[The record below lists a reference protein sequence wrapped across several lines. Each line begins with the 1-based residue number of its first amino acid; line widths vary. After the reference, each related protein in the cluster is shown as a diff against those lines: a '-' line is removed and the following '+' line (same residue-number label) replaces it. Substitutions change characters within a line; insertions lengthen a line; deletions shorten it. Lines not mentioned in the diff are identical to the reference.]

1 MIINLTKLITNLT
14 NEILIDDIVE
24 LDKKY
29 LENTDIKD
37 ISKISVKGNIKPSNG
52 IFEVNLNVKCT
63 LTLICSISLK
73 DVKYD
78 INININETIGDENDD
93 IDLEENNKIINNT
106 IDLIPIIW
114 QNILLEVPLK
124 VIGPNV
130 DRSKLHG
137 DGWKL
142 ITDEEELKEYR
153 YYHKYWKKRGIV
165 DEDIIELFDLG
176 YDYKNDC
183 ITFPVRDVKGNCLFV
198 AKRSVKTKRF
208 NYPKG
213 VDKPLYGLYALHYT
227 GIHRFLNAVYITES
241 MIDCILLWQAGKNA
255 VALNGTGSALQF
267 KQLNSLPCRHFIL
280 ATDNDE
286 AGERARAK
294 IQKNVRNKLITE
306 IQFPATIKDVGDL
319 GKAGRFDDIKNIEQ
333 WEVFY

>member
-37 ISKISVKGNIKPSNG
+37 ISKISVKGNIKPYNG

-124 VIGPNV
+124 VISPDVKPENI
-130 DRSKLHG
+130 KG
-137 DGWKL
+137 DGWKF
-142 ITDEEELKEYR
+142 ITEEKVDEEDIDPRLEKLK
-153 YYHKYWKKRGIV
+153 
-165 DEDIIELFDLG
+165 
-176 YDYKNDC
+176 
-183 ITFPVRDVKGNCLFV
+183 
-198 AKRSVKTKRF
+198 S
-208 NYPKG
+208 
-213 VDKPLYGLYALHYT
+213 
-227 GIHRFLNAVYITES
+227 FLNE
-241 MIDCILLWQAGKNA
+241 
-255 VALNGTGSALQF
+255 
-267 KQLNSLPCRHFIL
+267 
-280 ATDNDE
+280 
-286 AGERARAK
+286 
-294 IQKNVRNKLITE
+294 
-306 IQFPATIKDVGDL
+306 
-319 GKAGRFDDIKNIEQ
+319 
-333 WEVFY
+333 